1 MNNRSSINTA
11 TRRKTIISLFLSII
25 LVTGTIALSFSSSFF
40 ITVDAQADLNLQI
53 TQLTTDE
60 LNFPTGIDFLAE
72 DDILVIEKNTGQV
85 KRILD
90 GKVLNE
96 PVLDVN
102 VASES
107 ERGLLG
113 IAILNTK
120 EGLTNSDITTNK
132 KFQEANNLNNEG
144 EVKVFLFYTETK
156 DIDNGNILGNRLYK
170 YDFIDGKLVNPKLLL
185 DLPFLPGPAHNGGVL
200 ELGPDNNL
208 YLVVGD
214 LYLLKEHINHP
225 DYPAYVTL
233 TQNVE
238 ASKLPDGRGGV
249 LRLTVDGDPVI
260 DNNDGFSSLGR
271 NSGLLNFYYGYGI
284 RNSFGIAFDPVTGI
298 LWETEN
304 GIHYGDEINVIL
316 PGFNGGWRQV
326 WGLSTEFENFNNEE
340 FDRSKLISLNG
351 KGTYY
356 DPVFT
361 WADTVAPTAITFI
374 DSKIFGEEY
383 ENDLLVG
390 SANQGGRI
398 FHFNL
403 NETRT
408 GLDLASSSGELVD
421 RMADVDKELTPVT
434 AGRNFGMITDIE
446 INPYD
451 GKIYVVSG
459 LDVSGDDESWKNVS
473 KGQSKKGK
481 IYQAYPKP
489 HQQKQQHQQ
498 NSITE
503 LLPQQRTPQQQIP
516 SSIVQEQMHQQQIV
530 KLKQLLE
537 AGR

>member
-1 MNNRSSINTA
+1 MTLNSIE
-11 TRRKTIISLFLSII
+11 KK
-25 LVTGTIALSFSSSFF
+25 SFF
-40 ITVDAQADLNLQI
+40 SICKCDFIINLFICTISIFTLCTLVNNDLDTAFGGSEKEPPLVYDENLQI
-53 TQLTTDE
+53 TPLIED
-60 LNFPTGIDFLAE
+60 LNFPTGIDFLGE
-72 DDILVIEKNTGQV
+72 NDILVIEKNTGQV

-90 GKVLNE
+90 GEILNE
-96 PVLDVN
+96 YVLDVN

-120 EGLTNSDITTNK
+120 GLKNSDTTNEE
-132 KFQEANNLNNEG
+132 FQESSLANE

-156 DIDNGNILGNRLYK
+156 NIDNGDILGNRLYK

-185 DLPFLPGPAHNGGVL
+185 DLPFLPGPSHNGGVL
-200 ELGPDNNL
+200 DIGPDNNL

-214 LYLLKEHINHP
+214 INREGNP
-225 DYPAYVTL
+225 EYMTL
-233 TQNVE
+233 AQNIE
-238 ASKLPDGRGGV
+238 DSKLPDGRGGV
-249 LRLTVDGDPVI
+249 LRVTVDGDPVI
-260 DNNDGFSSLGR
+260 DNDGFSSLG

-284 RNSFGIAFDPVTGI
+284 RNSFGIGFDPVTGI

-304 GIHYGDEINVIL
+304 GSNYGDEINVIL

-326 WGLSTEFENFNNEE
+326 LGFSTEYENFKNKE
-340 FDRSKLISLNG
+340 FDRSKLILFNG

-361 WADTVAPTAITFI
+361 WVDTVAPTAITFI

-390 SANQGGRI
+390 SVKQGRI

-408 GLDLASSSGELVD
+408 GLDLLPPGELVD
-421 RMADVDKELTPVT
+421 KMADVDEELEPVT
-434 AGRNFGMITDIE
+434 LGRNFGIITDIE

-451 GKIYVVSG
+451 GKIYVV
-459 LDVSGDDESWKNVS
+459 D
-473 KGQSKKGK
+473 GQSKNGK
-481 IYQAYPKP
+481 IYQIYHK
-489 HQQKQQHQQ
+489 
-498 NSITE
+498 E
-503 LLPQQRTPQQQIP
+503 LN
-516 SSIVQEQMHQQQIV
+516 
-530 KLKQLLE
+530 
-537 AGR
+537 

>member
-1 MNNRSSINTA
+1 MRSNINTA
-11 TRRKTIISLFLSII
+11 TRRRQTIISLFLSII
-25 LVTGTIALSFSSSFF
+25 LVTGTIALSFSSSSF

-102 VASES
+102 VATDTAQ
-107 ERGLLG
+107 GLLG

-120 EGLTNSDITTNK
+120 DLTNSDTTTNK
-132 KFQEANNLNNEG
+132 KFQEENNLLDN

-170 YDFIDGKLVNPKLLL
+170 YDFVDGKLVNPKLLL
-185 DLPFLPGPAHNGGVL
+185 DLPVSVQHNGGVL
-200 ELGPDNNL
+200 ELGPDNHL
-208 YLVVGD
+208 YVVVGD
-214 LYLLKEHINHP
+214 IDSKRP
-225 DYPAYVTL
+225 TL
-233 TQNVE
+233 AQNVE
-238 ASKLPDGRGGV
+238 NNILPPDGRAGV
-249 LRLTVDGDPVI
+249 LRLTVDGEPV
-260 DNNDGFSSLGR
+260 NDGFTLGKE
-271 NSGLLNFYYGYGI
+271 GVLDKYYGYGI
-284 RNSFGIAFDPVTGI
+284 RNSFGIAFDPLTGI

-304 GIHYGDEINVIL
+304 GDVYGDEINVIL

-326 WGLSTEFENFNNEE
+326 LGLSSMYTEFTHKI
-340 FDRSKLISLNG
+340 FDKSKLISLNG

-361 WADTVAPTAITFI
+361 WGTCVAPTAITFI
-374 DSKIFGEEY
+374 DSKIFGEEF

-390 SANQGGRI
+390 SVNQGGRI

-408 GLDLASSSGELVD
+408 GLDLSSSGELVD
-421 RMADVDKELTPVT
+421 RMADVDEELTPVI
-434 AGRNFGMITDIE
+434 AGRNFGTITDIE
-446 INPYD
+446 ISPYD
-451 GKIYVVSG
+451 GKIYVVS
-459 LDVSGDDESWKNVS
+459 SGE
-473 KGQSKKGK
+473 KGK
-481 IYQAYPKP
+481 IFQAYPKSP
-489 HQQKQQHQQ
+489 QQKQQ
-498 NSITE
+498 
-503 LLPQQRTPQQQIP
+503 
-516 SSIVQEQMHQQQIV
+516 
-530 KLKQLLE
+530 KQLLTTDITTTKDNIIKNIIQQKE
-537 AGR
+537 EQKL